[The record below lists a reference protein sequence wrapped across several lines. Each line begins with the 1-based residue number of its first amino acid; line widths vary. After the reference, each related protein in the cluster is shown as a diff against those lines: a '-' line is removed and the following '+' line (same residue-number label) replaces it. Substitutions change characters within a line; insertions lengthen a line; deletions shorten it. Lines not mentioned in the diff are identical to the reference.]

1 MATGLRIVATVLM
14 MTGVAAVFPGC
25 SHPEES
31 GFLVNYNGFKE
42 TGLLH
47 KNLIYV
53 NDGVDFTQYNAV
65 KILPVRTY
73 LMSTTDGVAP
83 AEIDQLTDFFQQQ
96 LVDQFAVYFR
106 ETNRSAQGV
115 VIVRAAVTS
124 LVPTDVAENAAAQG
138 AGFIPGVGLVV
149 SAGEAAYKGV
159 THDTLGM
166 GQASFEV
173 EFLDAVTGQRI
184 FGYVGMKEGSSL
196 DIKGQATRWGV
207 VETIMKKWATF
218 LAVKLKK
225 LSDPSFDEG
234 MVKKIEQQL

>member
-1 MATGLRIVATVLM
+1 
-14 MTGVAAVFPGC
+14 
-25 SHPEES
+25 
-31 GFLVNYNGFKE
+31 
-42 TGLLH
+42 
-47 KNLIYV
+47 
-53 NDGVDFTQYNAV
+53 
-65 KILPVRTY
+65 
-73 LMSTTDGVAP
+73 
-83 AEIDQLTDFFQQQ
+83 
-96 LVDQFAVYFR
+96 
-106 ETNRSAQGV
+106 
-115 VIVRAAVTS
+115 
-124 LVPTDVAENAAAQG
+124 
-138 AGFIPGVGLVV
+138 VV